1 MIHALPKHSHVTKDT
16 MAKLLVD
23 FTDNQA
29 KRYLRSSSDLDVNF
43 HLYRIKEK
51 SKANTVY
58 IDTLNSENFQD
69 AVFNNTEVMCTYIK
83 NCCFVYLNSVNFFR
97 ML

>member
-1 MIHALPKHSHVTKDT
+1 MVHALPKSSHVTKDT
-16 MAKLLVD
+16 MAKLLID

-43 HLYRIKEK
+43 HLYRNKVK
-51 SKANTVY
+51 DKANTVY

-83 NCCFVYLNSVNFFR
+83 NCYVLFI
-97 ML
+97 